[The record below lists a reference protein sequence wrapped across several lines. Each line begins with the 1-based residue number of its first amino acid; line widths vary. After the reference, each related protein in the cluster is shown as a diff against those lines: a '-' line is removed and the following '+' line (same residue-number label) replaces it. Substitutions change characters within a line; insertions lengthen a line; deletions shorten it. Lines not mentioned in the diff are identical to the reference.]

1 MESASSVRSP
11 AVIRSRAMVAGAVGD
26 GPGDRGWARNS
37 AADQPRSTLADA
49 VLRHGSTRRREHV
62 GDLTADIRY
71 CPRQQQADLRVGP
84 GKPIFLLPLE
94 GSVEIITE
102 SRSISCTVGR
112 PAIMSREEAAT
123 AIWSESACGLILHLR
138 RERIQA
144 VASRQLGDARR
155 LAGVNLPIEPQATD
169 QNLEAIVAR
178 MIDTISRRTATLT
191 AKGQA
196 IEAEFYEALVGR
208 LAAREDSA
216 ATFPIVRSVTQ
227 AMRHIHAH
235 HQQPCDAESLASV
248 TGVTA
253 LTLRKGFRSSLGT
266 TVTQY
271 VQAVRLD
278 WAHERLSGNGESRS
292 IQALGIAAGF
302 KDGSSFSRAYLRR
315 FGEAPSE
322 TRVRAVKTVG

>member
-11 AVIRSRAMVAGAVGD
+11 ATSRSRAMAVAAAGD
-26 GPGDRGWARNS
+26 GPVKHGWTRNS
-37 AADQPRSTLADA
+37 APDRPHSTLADA
-49 VLRHGSTRRREHV
+49 LLQQGLTRRREHV

-71 CPRQQQADLRVGP
+71 YPRQHQTDLRVSA
-84 GKPIFLLPLE
+84 GKPIFVLPLE
-94 GSVEIITE
+94 GSVEIVTE
-102 SRSISCTVGR
+102 SRGISCSPGR
-112 PAIMSREEAAT
+112 PAILAREEAAT

-138 RERIQA
+138 RERVQGA
-144 VASRQLGDARR
+144 ASPLLGDARR
-155 LAGVNLPIEPQATD
+155 LAGLNLPIQSHAPD
-169 QNLEAIVAR
+169 QNLETIVAR
-178 MIDTISRRTATLT
+178 IVDSIIRRPAMLE

-196 IEAEFYEALVGR
+196 LEAEFYQALVGR
-208 LAAREDSA
+208 LAATEDPS

-227 AMRHIHAH
+227 AMRHIQAH
-235 HQQPCDAESLASV
+235 HQQPCDADSLAAV

-271 VQAVRLD
+271 VQSVRLD
-278 WAHERLSGNGESRS
+278 WARERLGGNSESRS
-292 IQALGIAAGF
+292 IQTLGIAAGF

-322 TRVRAVKTVG
+322 TRIRAVKTVG